1 MNDDPQPQ
9 TAALPQPQRAGDWKA
24 ILRDLGVTPS
34 RRMGQNF
41 LVDRDVLAEIVA
53 TAAVQGG
60 ETVIEVGPGLGILTA
75 ALAEAVGPVG
85 RVVGV
90 ELDKRLAPYLQTVYA
105 AVPQVT
111 IVQQDILR
119 VAPDDLVGETPYVV
133 VANLPYQITSA
144 VFRHFLE
151 AAHPPQQITVL
162 VQREVAQRIA
172 AQPPEMSV
180 LAVAIQFFAAPR
192 IVGIVP
198 PEAFVPRPEVHS
210 AILTLMVG
218 APPLPRERWRG
229 FFALVQAGFGAKR
242 KQIHNSLT
250 DRLRLPREAVSAML
264 DAAGIDG
271 MRRAQTLALDEW
283 LALDRA
289 ALAQNISLSD
299 AMGRRVGAEAGDDAG
314 S

>member
-1 MNDDPQPQ
+1 MNDG
-9 TAALPQPQRAGDWKA
+9 AAASTGTLPQPQRVGDWRA

-41 LVDRDVLAEIVA
+41 LVDRGVLAEIIEA
-53 TAAVQGG
+53 AAVQSG

-75 ALAEAVGPVG
+75 ALAEAVGPAG
-85 RVVGV
+85 RVVAV
-90 ELDKRLAPYLQTVYA
+90 ELDKRLAPYLEAAYA
-105 AVPQVT
+105 GVPQVM
-111 IVQQDILR
+111 IVQRDILR
-119 VAPDDLVGETPYVV
+119 VAPADLVGDAPYVV

-144 VFRHFLE
+144 AFRHFLE
-151 AAHPPQQITVL
+151 AVHPPRRMTVL
-162 VQREVAQRIA
+162 VQREVARRIA

-180 LAVAIQFFAAPR
+180 LAVAVQFFAAPR
-192 IVGIVP
+192 IARIVP

-210 AILTLMVG
+210 AILTLTVG
-218 APPLPRERWRG
+218 APPLPRARWRG

-242 KQIHNSLT
+242 KQLHNSLT
-250 DRLRLPREAVSAML
+250 DRLRLPREAVGALL

-289 ALAQNISLSD
+289 AVEQNISLGE
-299 AMGRRVGAEAGDDAG
+299 AMGRRVGVGAGDDAAP
-314 S
+314 